1 MDLSVVIV
9 NSRPH
14 NHCDFDVFLYYFVQ
28 VKKCNFRRKSID
40 EEYTGAAKNPD
51 KLAEPS
57 DEALNEFDKLLRN
70 F

>member
-1 MDLSVVIV
+1 MNLSFIV
-9 NSRPH
+9 NSLLIIIAILMFFYIISFKSK
-14 NHCDFDVFLYYFVQ
+14 NATLEE
-28 VKKCNFRRKSID
+28 SID

-51 KLAEPS
+51 KLAEPN

>member
-1 MDLSVVIV
+1 MLFYIIS
-9 NSRPH
+9 
-14 NHCDFDVFLYYFVQ
+14 
-28 VKKCNFRRKSID
+28 FRTKNTTLEENID

-57 DEALNEFDKLLRN
+57 DEALNEFDKLLEK

>member
-1 MDLSVVIV
+1 MDLSVVI
-9 NSRPH
+9 N
-14 NHCDFDVFLYYFVQ
+14 FVLIIIAILML
-28 VKKCNFRRKSID
+28 FYIISFKSKNTTLEENID

-57 DEALNEFDKLLRN
+57 DEALDEFDKLLEN